1 MAVSEKRRLQNLA
14 KQRTF
19 KMKKRMA
26 KALKGKV
33 AEDIIND
40 VQVLVSR
47 AENGNLI
54 ITFDMSPETE
64 AVLELYCQNKGFTL
78 DDYQQDLI
86 AEVMAKHGA
95 QGELVTSCKSSS

>member
-1 MAVSEKRRLQNLA
+1 MPTSAKRKRQNVVNKQAHTDRQRVA
-14 KQRTF
+14 KTLR
-19 KMKKRMA
+19 
-26 KALKGKV
+26 GKV

-40 VQVLVSR
+40 VKVLVTR
-47 AENGNLI
+47 TPTGNLV

-86 AEVMAKHGA
+86 AEVMAKHGRT
-95 QGELVTSCKSSS
+95 GEVVNEWRTSS